1 MVNNLRDIGSRFIAA
16 PGKRLMKTQ
25 LAILALLMRLTRL
38 FATTD
43 LEYLD
48 KEGADF
54 YQELARK
61 VDPKLHSQPEA
72 LKIYMERIRS
82 LVLSDRVGFYFNIS
96 ARVENERV
104 ILEGES
110 ERAEFKNVAR
120 EVMKHLGFQE
130 VVDRVEVLPD
140 LRKDPEPFGI
150 AVAPHVLGF
159 SRTATS
165 GVPMDEALFGEPV
178 YILKEFPDALLI
190 KTFSGYWGLT
200 PKAGIRRVAK
210 TEFLRYV
217 NGPKVL
223 ITEDYRTK
231 DVWIPTGSL
240 LVIEK
245 WGVGRSCQVLGPK
258 GKTLLVPKSVCR
270 KSRRQQDVDRMMAC
284 AHSFLNAP
292 YNLGGKNSSTGIDCS
307 GLIQLSHRAI
317 GVILPRD
324 AKQQYLGGNLIPPY
338 LTEALQPGDAL
349 YFINDVGQVDHT
361 GFYWGNHQILHATGK
376 QVKIQSLDPKATTI
390 SGGLARTSSGRSG
403 SAGRCRALCGF

>member
-1 MVNNLRDIGSRFIAA
+1 
-16 PGKRLMKTQ
+16 
-25 LAILALLMRLTRL
+25 MRLTRL

-54 YQELARK
+54 YRELVRK

-72 LKIYMERIRS
+72 LKLYMERIRS

-96 ARVENERV
+96 ARVENDRV

-110 ERAEFKNVAR
+110 ERTEFKDIAR
-120 EVMKHLGFQE
+120 EVMKHLGFKE

-150 AVAPHVLGF
+150 SVAPHVLGF

-178 YILKEFPDALLI
+178 YILKEYPDALLI
-190 KTFSGYWGLT
+190 KTFSGYWGVV

-223 ITEDYRTK
+223 ITADYRAK
-231 DVWIPTGSL
+231 EAWIPTGSL
-240 LVIEK
+240 LVLEQ
-245 WGVGRSCQVLGPK
+245 WGIGRTCQVRGPK
-258 GKTLLVPKSVCR
+258 GETLRVPKSVCR
-270 KSRRQQDVDRMMAC
+270 KSRRPQDVARMMAC

-292 YNLGGKNSSTGIDCS
+292 YNLGGKNSNTGIDCS

-317 GVILPRD
+317 GVVLPRD

-338 LTEALQPGDAL
+338 LVEALKPGDAL
-349 YFINDVGQVDHT
+349 YFINQAGQVDHT
-361 GFYWGNHQILHATGK
+361 GFYWGNQQILHATGK
-376 QVKIQSLDPKATTI
+376 RVQIQSLNPKAANYFRRFGTDFI
-390 SGGLARTSSGRSG
+390 GAKRFGW
-403 SAGRCRALCGF
+403 